1 MKKAPLGLIL
11 FFYIGLL
18 SGLTQSLP
26 SDSRTA
32 RMDGTWGTQQKRA
45 KVVDDAI
52 IVEPEDES
60 DYKEDQTGRAQILP
74 FNRMAIRKR
83 QIVSVDNDGK
93 THPGTPEGDS
103 DNADLFRPLK
113 RSIVSVDN
121 EGQVSDGTP
130 ETGNDNSEY
139 FWPLPGKRDGKIVSV
154 DNKGQA
160 YQDNSELFRPLPEGA
175 KRSIVSVDNEGQISE
190 GTPETGSDNEK
201 YFRPLST
208 GYGKRSIVSVDNE
221 GQTYQDNSDLFRP
234 LPKEDK
240 RGDSMMKWAK
250 LPTNKKRSEEDCI
263 LNQQSAPAESEL
275 KKCCKKWFPT
285 KARSQHNI
293 LHRQCAS
300 YL

>member
-1 MKKAPLGLIL
+1 M
-11 FFYIGLL
+11 
-18 SGLTQSLP
+18 
-26 SDSRTA
+26 
-32 RMDGTWGTQQKRA
+32 GTEQKRA

-83 QIVSVDNDGK
+83 QIVTVDNDGE
-93 THPGTPEGDS
+93 TLPGTPEDNS
-103 DNADLFRPLK
+103 DNSHLFRPLK

-121 EGQVSDGTP
+121 EGQVSD
-130 ETGNDNSEY
+130 
-139 FWPLPGKRDGKIVSV
+139 
-154 DNKGQA
+154 
-160 YQDNSELFRPLPEGA
+160 
-175 KRSIVSVDNEGQISE
+175 

-221 GQTYQDNSDLFRP
+221 GQTYQDNSGLFRP

-250 LPTNKKRSEEDCI
+250 LPTNKKRS
-263 LNQQSAPAESEL
+263 LN
-275 KKCCKKWFPT
+275 
-285 KARSQHNI
+285 
-293 LHRQCAS
+293 
-300 YL
+300 